1 MYQFGPFSTDY
12 HGLNVSR
19 ETPGESVL
27 ATGLDR
33 FIGLYFPR
41 PISSHP
47 SRESHPINVV
57 SALLALATGL
67 VHASL
72 APLMAMGDVRPNL
85 ILAAVVAVTA
95 LLGLGAGAIWAFVGG
110 LTANLLTTDALG
122 TIPLGL
128 LLIAGLVTLM
138 GRALGRHAAVL
149 ALVGGAIGSIVL
161 DALGIAVVLLQSSAG
176 ASIVVL
182 DLVGIIVPSAVV
194 NGLLAVA
201 LYLVARAA
209 MTRLGYEPLQV

>member
-1 MYQFGPFSTDY
+1 MFHVKQLEACSGDGFGRA
-12 HGLNVSR
+12 L
-19 ETPGESVL
+19 
-27 ATGLDR
+27 
-33 FIGLYFPR
+33 R
-41 PISSHP
+41 PILSCDRPARNP

-72 APLMAMGDVRPNL
+72 APLLAMGDVRPNL

-95 LLGLGAGAIWAFVGG
+95 LLGLGAGAMWAFIGG

-128 LLIAGLVTLM
+128 LLVAGTV
-138 GRALGRHAAVL
+138 ALLSRVLGHHAAALALLGGVAGSMILDALAIGVLLLNGGAGAVIRPSDLL
-149 ALVGGAIGSIVL
+149 ALV
-161 DALGIAVVLLQSSAG
+161 
-176 ASIVVL
+176 
-182 DLVGIIVPSAVV
+182 VPSAIV

-201 LYLVARAA
+201 LYGIARTAI
-209 MTRLGYEPLQV
+209 TRLGYEPVQV